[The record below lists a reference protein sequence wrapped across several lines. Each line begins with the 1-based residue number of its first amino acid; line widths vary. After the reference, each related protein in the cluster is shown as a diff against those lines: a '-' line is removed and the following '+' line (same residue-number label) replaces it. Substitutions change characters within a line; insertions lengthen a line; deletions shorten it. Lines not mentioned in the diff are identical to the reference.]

1 MLTSFEGLYRNG
13 QIKILDLPT
22 GIPDGTRVIV
32 TFLKT
37 NDIDLESLG
46 INKTEA
52 QILRSS
58 LVTFAEEW
66 DSPEMSIYDN
76 YDVAKKH

>member
-13 QIKILDLPT
+13 QIKIADLPT

-32 TFLKT
+32 TFL
-37 NDIDLESLG
+37 NSGELDLESLG
-46 INKTEA
+46 INKIQA

-66 DSPEMSIYDN
+66 DSPEMSIYDH
-76 YDVAKKH
+76 YDAAKKH